1 MSTAAGTDRPQRRPH
16 GIGERLRIDRLITL
30 LPLLPA
36 LLFLGVLMV
45 YPVGQLL
52 GLSFFTP
59 QGQPTLEHYGKLFS
73 SDVYVRVLWITIKI
87 SALTTLAAVLLAY
100 PVAFVIAAAKDKTK
114 AWLYFLVL
122 IPFWTSFL
130 VRAFA
135 WMVLLGRNGTVNSFA
150 QSLGLVD
157 APMSLIYN
165 LFGALVGTTHALLP
179 MAIIIMVSVMEGIDR
194 NLSKA
199 ATVMGAGPGS
209 AFWRVFFPLSLPG
222 ATAAALLV
230 FLTCLGFF
238 ITPTLLG
245 GRQEI
250 VITQVIIEQVQEFL
264 NWPFGGAVSVLLLV
278 SAIVVFW
285 LYDRVAGVSGFSG
298 GTVSAANCGRL
309 KGVQA
314 RSPG

>member
-1 MSTAAGTDRPQRRPH
+1 
-16 GIGERLRIDRLITL
+16 
-30 LPLLPA
+30 
-36 LLFLGVLMV
+36 MV

-52 GLSFFTP
+52 GLRFFTP

-179 MAIIIMVSVMEGIDR
+179 MAIIMVSVMEGIDR
-194 NLSKA
+194 TLSKA

-209 AFWRVFFPLSLPG
+209 AFWRVFFRLRCRGQRRRRCSCFSPAWASSSRRRFSVVVRDRDNAGHHRADSGIFELAVRGCRLGP
-222 ATAAALLV
+222 AAGFGHRRILALRSRRRR
-230 FLTCLGFF
+230 FR
-238 ITPTLLG
+238 LLG
-245 GRQEI
+245 RNR
-250 VITQVIIEQVQEFL
+250 VDRR
-264 NWPFGGAVSVLLLV
+264 NAGG
-278 SAIVVFW
+278 
-285 LYDRVAGVSGFSG
+285 
-298 GTVSAANCGRL
+298 
-309 KGVQA
+309 
-314 RSPG
+314 